1 MSCTH
6 TPAED
11 LSLPEPH
18 PIPRR
23 GLGNEDASAVLHLA
37 QPRQEAR
44 SSRPELAAHTQGT
57 CLPAINLTKGSRA
70 RCTVTRGQLAQLEIQ
85 RHQNAHRVATAQ
97 TTGG

>member
-23 GLGNEDASAVLHLA
+23 GLGDEAASAALHLA
-37 QPRQEAR
+37 QPGQEAR
-44 SSRPELAAHTQGT
+44 SSRPELAAHTQAT
-57 CLPAINLTKGSRA
+57 CLPAISLAKASRA
-70 RCTVTRGQLAQLEIQ
+70 RCTVTGGQPAQLEI
-85 RHQNAHRVATAQ
+85 
-97 TTGG
+97 